1 MPATKRGEDVRRRL
15 GATKRG
21 SGHVRTT
28 VRHYV
33 VYRVSTQADG
43 AIVTQYEVPGIAA
56 PLDEAGFANWR
67 QVHAPIGEQDEH
79 LSILIIRELL
89 DVHGSILTCALERR
103 RGSLIGRYHGAPA
116 RVTFAGAADQV
127 RLYRVTPSGALHEII
142 PSLDQRPPPV
152 ARRDHFAGEEA
163 SIRDVFGP
171 ATQILDARG
180 PTLLEELIGLT
191 SILHIRAPS
200 GLEID
205 CGLGWHGTTPFLLR
219 ADFPRFD
226 AAPALPV
233 ADAASIAV
241 TAVTAGLTTFEARTD
256 AQGPAVLARANR
268 EGTLHLLRPQGNSVG
283 IEPYVP
289 GIQAGL
295 LNADQAIWVRYAE
308 THEHL
313 VMLDAYPDGRAD
325 GVFVLAVSPT
335 GQVTRHLIDADGVE
349 VWRATA
355 DDTAIAAVHRERLI
369 DPPGS

>member
-15 GATKRG
+15 GPTKRAG
-21 SGHVRTT
+21 GHGRATA
-28 VRHYV
+28 RHYV
-33 VYRVSTQADG
+33 VYRASTQADG
-43 AIVTQYEVPGIAA
+43 SVVTQYEVPGIAA
-56 PLDEAGFANWR
+56 PLDEAGFASWR
-67 QVHAPIGEQDEH
+67 QIHAPVGAQDDQ
-79 LSILIIRELL
+79 LLILVIRELL
-89 DVHGSILTCALERR
+89 DAHGSILTCALERR
-103 RGSLIGRYHGAPA
+103 RGSLSGRLYGAPA

-127 RLYRVTPSGALHEII
+127 RLYRATASGALHEII

-163 SIRDVFGP
+163 CIRDVFGA
-171 ATQILDARG
+171 ATRVLDARG

-200 GLEID
+200 GIEID
-205 CGLGWHGTTPFLLR
+205 CGIGWHGTTPFLLR

-233 ADAASIAV
+233 ADAAAIAV
-241 TAVTAGLTTFEARTD
+241 AAVTAGLTTFEARTD

-268 EGTLHLLRPQGNSVG
+268 EGTLHLLRPQGQSVT
-283 IEPYVP
+283 IEPYTP
-289 GIQAGL
+289 GLRTAL

-325 GVFVLAVSPT
+325 GVFVLAVTET
-335 GQVTRHLIDADGVE
+335 GQVTRHLIDADGIE
-349 VWRATA
+349 VWRASA
-355 DDTAIAAVHRERLI
+355 DDSAIAAVHREGVIGPRS
-369 DPPGS
+369 D